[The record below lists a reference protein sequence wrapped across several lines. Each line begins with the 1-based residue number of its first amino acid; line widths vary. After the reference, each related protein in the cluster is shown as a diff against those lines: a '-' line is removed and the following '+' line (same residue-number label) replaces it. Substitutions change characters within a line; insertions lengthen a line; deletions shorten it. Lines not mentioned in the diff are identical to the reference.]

1 MIGVEITTA
10 DTSQRVKDAAERT
23 TFRNLGHAAAA
34 IRRDAVESIVVA
46 EGASPAG
53 TPPHTRRRQ
62 LKRAIRFDN
71 DRQAQEAVVG
81 PMASL
86 VGEAGRAHELGEE
99 FRGHDYPERPFM
111 APALDKNLD
120 RFAGDWAGAIGE

>member
-1 MIGVEITTA
+1 MIGLE
-10 DTSQRVKDAAERT
+10 VKTEDKTQHVVDATERA

-46 EGASPAG
+46 EGPSPEG

-71 DRQAQEAVVG
+71 DRAAEEAVIG

-86 VGEAGRAHELGEE
+86 VGEAGRAHELGGE
-99 FRGHDYPERPFM
+99 FHGNEYPERPYM
-111 APALDKNLD
+111 APALEKNLD
-120 RFAGDWAGAIGE
+120 RFAGDWAGSIGE